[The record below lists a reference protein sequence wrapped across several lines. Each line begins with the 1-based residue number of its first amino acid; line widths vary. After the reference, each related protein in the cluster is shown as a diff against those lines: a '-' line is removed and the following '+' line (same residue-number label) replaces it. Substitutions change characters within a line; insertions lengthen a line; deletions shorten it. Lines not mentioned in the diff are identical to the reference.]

1 MHIDYFFSTSIS
13 SLKNIELSTQMLPVA
28 NKYLADKSFITNTW
42 GYKNTYSAD
51 SGLSNFEDITPFR
64 NFVEQTGYEY
74 LTAIGYDV
82 SDLKFSTQI
91 FVSEMVEGDCHALHS
106 HPNSLLS
113 GVFYL
118 QVPEGSAPI
127 LFDDPRPFRKFVA
140 LPKLDNSTNWE
151 RIHFVPEDGLFLMWE
166 SWLDHEVPKNNSKD
180 GRITMV
186 FNLGRILN

>member
-1 MHIDYFFSTSIS
+1 MHIDYFFPTSIA
-13 SLKNIELSTQMLPVA
+13 SLKNTNLSTQMLPVA
-28 NKYLADKSFITNTW
+28 KKYLADTSFVTNTW

-51 SGLSNFEDITPFR
+51 GGLSSFDDIAPFR
-64 NFVEQTGYEY
+64 QFVEQIGYEY
-74 LTAIGYDV
+74 LTSIGYDIYN
-82 SDLKFSTQI
+82 LKFSTQI
-91 FVSEMVEGDCHALHS
+91 FVSEMIEGDCHASHS

-118 QVPEGSAPI
+118 QVPVESAPI

-140 LPKLDNSTNWE
+140 LPQLVNSNNWE
-151 RIHFVPEDGLFLMWE
+151 RIHFIPEDGLFLIWE
-166 SWLDHEVPKNNSKD
+166 SWIEHKVPKNNSKD

>member
-1 MHIDYFFSTSIS
+1 MHLDYFFPTSIS
-13 SLKNIELSTQMLPVA
+13 SLKNTDWSTQMLQVA
-28 NKYLADKSFITNTW
+28 KKYLADSSFITNTW
-42 GYKNTYSAD
+42 GYKNTYTAD
-51 SGLSNFEDITPFR
+51 SGLSNFDDIAPFR
-64 NFVEQTGYEY
+64 NFVERTGYEY

-82 SDLKFSTQI
+82 TNLKFSTQI
-91 FVSEMVEGDCHALHS
+91 FVSEMTAGDCHASHS

-140 LPKLDNSTNWE
+140 LPKLENSTNWE
-151 RIHFVPEDGLFLMWE
+151 RIHFVPEDGLFLIWE
-166 SWLDHEVPKNNSKD
+166 SWLEHEVPKNNSKD

-186 FNLGRILN
+186 FNLGRIMT

>member
-1 MHIDYFFSTSIS
+1 MHIDYFFPTSIA
-13 SLKNIELSTQMLPVA
+13 SLKNIDLATQMLSVA
-28 NKYLADKSFITNTW
+28 KKYLANESLITNTW

-51 SGLSNFEDITPFR
+51 GGLSNFDDIAPFR
-64 NFVEQTGYEY
+64 HFVEKTAYEY
-74 LTAIGYDV
+74 LMSIGYDV
-82 SDLKFSTQI
+82 CNLKFSTQI
-91 FVSEMVEGDCHALHS
+91 FVSEMLEGDCHALHS

-118 QVPEGSAPI
+118 QVPKESAPI

-140 LPKLDNSTNWE
+140 LPKLVNSTNWE
-151 RIHFVPEDGLFLMWE
+151 RIHFIPEQGLFLIWE
-166 SWLDHEVPKNNSKD
+166 SWIDHEVPKNNSKD

>member
-1 MHIDYFFSTSIS
+1 MHIDYFFPTSIF
-13 SLKNIELSTQMLPVA
+13 SLKNTELSTQILPIA
-28 NKYLADKSFITNTW
+28 KKYLADESFITNTW

-51 SGLSNFEDITPFR
+51 GGLSNFEDIIPIR
-64 NFVEQTGYEY
+64 NFIEQTGYKY

-82 SDLKFSTQI
+82 DDLKFSTQI
-91 FVSEMVEGDCHALHS
+91 FVSEMVAGDCHALHA

-140 LPKLDNSTNWE
+140 LPTSNNSTNWG
-151 RIHFVPEDGLFLMWE
+151 RIHFVPEDGLLLMWE
-166 SWLDHEVPKNNSKD
+166 SWLEHEVPKNNSKA
-180 GRITMV
+180 GRITLV

>member
-1 MHIDYFFSTSIS
+1 MHVDYFFPTGIS
-13 SLKNIELSTQMLPVA
+13 SLKNTSLSTQMLAVA
-28 NKYLADKSFITNTW
+28 KKYLADKSLITNTW

-51 SGLSNFEDITPFR
+51 GGLSDFGDITPFR
-64 NFVEQTGYEY
+64 EFLEKSGYNY
-74 LTAIGYDV
+74 LTELGYDIT
-82 SDLKFSTQI
+82 DLKFSTQI
-91 FVSEMVEGDCHALHS
+91 FVSEMVEGDSHALHA

-151 RIHFVPEDGLFLMWE
+151 RIHFVPEDGLFLIWE
-166 SWLDHEVPKNNSKD
+166 SWLEHEVPKNHSKE

-186 FNLGRILN
+186 FNLGRVMN